1 MEMAMQIREGEGHY
15 FHYVATASNAPTL
28 KVEVGEIRYWV
39 QKGKADNNG
48 SLLVS
53 GKQVV
58 GGKTQALPTPDEEG
72 IFTLF
77 VRGKDFKSE
86 YEFRR
91 GGVTISSI
99 MKKELEGLP
108 KTTVEK
114 SFGTFDHRS
123 ESFYD

>member
-1 MEMAMQIREGEGHY
+1 MAIQIREGEGHY

-39 QKGKADNNG
+39 QEG
-48 SLLVS
+48 SAGDDGFHLVS
-53 GKQVV
+53 GKQII
-58 GGKTQALPTPDEEG
+58 GGETKPLPTPDEEG

-77 VRGKDFKSE
+77 VHGDEFKSE
-86 YEFRR
+86 YEFHR
-91 GGVTISSI
+91 GGVTISSVL
-99 MKKELEGLP
+99 KKELAGLP
-108 KTTVEK
+108 RTTIEK